1 MILRFL
7 GNVLAVLV
15 GIGLF
20 TGFVIFIIFVLANSG
35 GTPSIAQK
43 TVLQLKLRGNI
54 TERDINN
61 PIPNLNN
68 PLNPVTNGTG
78 LMGILHTIEKAKN
91 DQKIAGILLNLRGVS
106 AGFASLKEI
115 RDALIDFK
123 KSKKFVLAYG
133 ESLSEGAYYLA
144 SVADQIYV
152 NPAGDLEFNGLSA
165 ERTFYKGALDKLE
178 VKPEIFRVGT
188 YKSAVEPYLVEKMSQ
203 ASREQTESYLNSI
216 YDLYLKE
223 VAKSRNIPL
232 KELTQ
237 ISDSLLIQNL
247 QDALKYKLITHM
259 GYYDEVE
266 TELKKRLKL
275 KAKARIK
282 MVSYSKYRQ
291 VKTKW
296 SENQKQANN
305 NIAVIVADGEIRSGN
320 GSDGIV
326 GSDKI
331 VAALRTAR
339 KRKSVKAIVLR
350 INSPGGSAL
359 ASDVMWR
366 EIHLT
371 RKVKPVIASMSDVAA
386 SGGYYIAMACDTIV
400 AQPNTITGSI
410 GIFSVYFDVSKL
422 MKDKIGITT
431 DYVNTGEFSA
441 LGNPNKPFTDKERDI
456 IQRGVERGYEKFTSK
471 AAKDRGMSIDKLKGI
486 ASGRVW
492 SGSEGKANGL
502 VDILGSFDDAIKI
515 AAKKVNL
522 KPGSYKLQYFP
533 IEKPFLDKVRENLG
547 VSAKARQQVMKQEL
561 GEWYTY
567 FKILKKIRETPRV
580 QARLPY
586 DIVIK

>member
-7 GNVLAVLV
+7 GNVLAVLLGL
-15 GIGLF
+15 GIF
-20 TGFVIFIIFVLANSG
+20 TGLIVFLVFALATSG
-35 GTPSIAQK
+35 GTPTISQK
-43 TVLQLKLRGNI
+43 TVLVLKLRENI

-78 LMGILHTIEKAKN
+78 LLSILHQIKKAKRDAN
-91 DQKIAGILLNLRGVS
+91 IGGILLNLRGVS
-106 AGFASLKEI
+106 AGFASLKEV
-115 RDALIDFK
+115 REALIDFK

-133 ESLSEGAYYLA
+133 EYLSEGAYYLA

-152 NPAGDLEFNGLSA
+152 NPTGDVEFNGLSA
-165 ERTFYKGALDKLE
+165 ERTFYKGALDKLD

-188 YKSAVEPYLVEKMSQ
+188 YKSAVEPYLVDQMSE

-216 YDLYLKE
+216 YDLYLKD
-223 VAKSRNIPL
+223 VAASRNIPV
-232 KELTQ
+232 KALTN
-237 ISDSLLIQNL
+237 ISDSLLVQGVE
-247 QDALKYKLITHM
+247 DALKYQLITHV

-266 TELKKRLKL
+266 AEMKKRLGL
-275 KAKARIK
+275 KAKSRIK
-282 MVSYSKYRQ
+282 LVSYNKYSE
-291 VKTKW
+291 VKTAW
-296 SENQKQANN
+296 SEKQQAPNAT
-305 NIAVIVADGEIRSGN
+305 IAVIVAEGEIRSGN
-320 GSDGIV
+320 GGDGVI
-326 GSDKI
+326 GSAKI
-331 VAALRTAR
+331 VKALRTAR
-339 KRKSVKAIVLR
+339 KRKSVKAVVLR

-422 MKDKIGITT
+422 MKNKIGITT

-441 LGNPNKPFTDKERDI
+441 LGNPNKPFTAREKEI
-456 IQRGVERGYEKFTSK
+456 LQRGIERGYENFTSK
-471 AAKDRGMSIDKLKGI
+471 AAKDRRMSIDKLKKI

-492 SGSEGKANGL
+492 SGSEAKANGL
-502 VDILGSFDDAIKI
+502 VDVLGSFDDAVAL
-515 AAKKVNL
+515 AAKRAQL
-522 KPGSYKLQYFP
+522 ATGGYRLQLYP
-533 IEKPFLDKVRENLG
+533 IEKPFLDKVRDNLG
-547 VSAKARQQVMKQEL
+547 VSIKARQEIVKKEL
-561 GEWYTY
+561 GEWYAY
-567 FKILKKIRETPRV
+567 FEILKKIKEKPQI